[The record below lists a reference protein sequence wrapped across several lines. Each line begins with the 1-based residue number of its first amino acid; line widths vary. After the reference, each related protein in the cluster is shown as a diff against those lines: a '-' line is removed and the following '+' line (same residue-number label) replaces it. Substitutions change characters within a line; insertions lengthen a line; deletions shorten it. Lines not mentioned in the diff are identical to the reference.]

1 MYLFFVRHFNDI
13 DHIAPVVWKMKKD
26 KHPVAVYCINPRYDI
41 HNDYRLQFL
50 KSLGVT
56 VDYLHVAFDRPR
68 GAFGKFMYAIMQ
80 KSYALQKPHEF
91 VVGEPPGFLIRLY
104 RQVSWRLKS
113 KFNVIMHKI
122 YYGRGWERS
131 ILEQTGAQVI
141 CFDHIKPKHYMVDA
155 FLKASRAMSIP
166 SLALPHGVY
175 LYTNQMTKPKAIDSR
190 RLAKFERY
198 DYIIATNELRKQ
210 ILVGSG
216 IAAEKII
223 VLGSA
228 RYCAEWLAQNQKIL
242 PDTNNFKPPN
252 STKLKVVLMPS
263 KPQARVDVDRLFKTC
278 ALLADLDG
286 IEAMIKPHTRA
297 PGAKNL
303 FHGVPLPDVSHVL
316 TAELCEWADVLLNV
330 GSSVITEALMKG
342 KPALYLKYLHEN
354 TTLFEELGSCWTIN
368 NEDELKKA
376 LLSLQDDKNNIPY
389 SEESVA
395 AFVSDIVHGG
405 DADSDVLGR
414 YEEFIVN
421 SATAKQDTRS
431 QSEALSTN

>member
-1 MYLFFVRHFNDI
+1 MYLFLVRHFNDI

-26 KHPVAVYCINPRYDI
+26 KYPVAVYCINPRYDI

-50 KSLGVT
+50 KSQGVT
-56 VDYLHVAFDRPR
+56 VEYLHDAFDRPR
-68 GAFGKFMYAIMQ
+68 GPLGKFVHALMKKGYAV
-80 KSYALQKPHEF
+80 QKPHEF
-91 VVGEPPGFLIRLY
+91 EIEEPPGTLYRLY
-104 RQVSWRLKS
+104 RQVSWRLRS
-113 KFNVIMHKI
+113 KFNVILHKI

-131 ILEQTGAQVI
+131 ILVRTGAQVI
-141 CFDHIKPKHYMVDA
+141 CFDHIRSKHYIVDA
-155 FLKASRAMSIP
+155 FLKASRALSIP

-175 LYTNQMTKPKAIDSR
+175 LYTNQTTKPKATDSR
-190 RLAKFERY
+190 RLAKFRRY

-210 ILVGSG
+210 LLVNSG
-216 IAAEKII
+216 IAEEKIS
-223 VLGSA
+223 VLGCA
-228 RYCAEWLAQNQKIL
+228 RYCAEWLDQNQKIL
-242 PDTNNFKPPN
+242 PGANNFKPQN
-252 STKLKVVLMPS
+252 SAKLKVVLMPS
-263 KPQARVDVDRLFKTC
+263 KPQCRVDVDRLLNTC

-286 IEAMIKPHTRA
+286 VEAMVKPHTRT

-368 NEDELKKA
+368 DENELKNA
-376 LLSLQDDKNNIPY
+376 LLSLQADKKDIPY

-395 AFVSDIVHGG
+395 AFLSDIVNGG
-405 DADSDVLGR
+405 VTDSDVLGR
-414 YEEFIVN
+414 YEDFIVN
-421 SATAKQDTRS
+421 CAVAKQSPRP

>member
-1 MYLFFVRHFNDI
+1 
-13 DHIAPVVWKMKKD
+13 
-26 KHPVAVYCINPRYDI
+26 
-41 HNDYRLQFL
+41 
-50 KSLGVT
+50 
-56 VDYLHVAFDRPR
+56 
-68 GAFGKFMYAIMQ
+68 
-80 KSYALQKPHEF
+80 
-91 VVGEPPGFLIRLY
+91 
-104 RQVSWRLKS
+104 
-113 KFNVIMHKI
+113 
-122 YYGRGWERS
+122 
-131 ILEQTGAQVI
+131 
-141 CFDHIKPKHYMVDA
+141 
-155 FLKASRAMSIP
+155 
-166 SLALPHGVY
+166 
-175 LYTNQMTKPKAIDSR
+175 MTKPKAIDSR

-210 ILVGSG
+210 ILVGAG
-216 IAAEKII
+216 IAAEKIV

-228 RYCAEWLAQNQKIL
+228 RYCTEWLAQNQKIL
-242 PDTNNFKPPN
+242 PDTNDFNPPN

-354 TTLFEELGSCWTIN
+354 TTLFEELGSCWTIH

-405 DADSDVLGR
+405 NADSDVLGR